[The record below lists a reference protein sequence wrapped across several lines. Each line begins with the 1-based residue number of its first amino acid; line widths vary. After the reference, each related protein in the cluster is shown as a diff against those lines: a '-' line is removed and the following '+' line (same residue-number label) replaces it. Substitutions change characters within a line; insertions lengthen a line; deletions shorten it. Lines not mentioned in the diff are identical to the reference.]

1 MLFKLSLNCYKFSV
15 SQHQQVMTSPPD
27 IDSTV
32 TQIHHSH
39 CTVQRVN
46 AGVRLSLVNFLY
58 IHLREKSFPGRFW
71 KHIVADRFAQSAVAF
86 WIRSFSEILHIIDK
100 M

>member
-27 IDSTV
+27 IDSNV
-32 TQIHHSH
+32 TLIYHYH
-39 CTVQRVN
+39 CTQ
-46 AGVRLSLVNFLY
+46 GKCRLSLVNFLY

-71 KHIVADRFAQSAVAF
+71 KHIVADRFAQSAVAAF

>member
-15 SQHQQVMTSPPD
+15 SPHQQVMTSPPD

-39 CTVQRVN
+39 CTEGKCRGQAVISEF
-46 AGVRLSLVNFLY
+46 SLYPFERKKFFQV
-58 IHLREKSFPGRFW
+58 RFW